1 MAAVLGALLK
11 PCGPVA
17 DPAAALREWEALGAG
32 FEPWKESLLP
42 ILAASPYLSGL
53 MRKDVGRLHRLLE
66 ASPDASLSDILA
78 RTRAAGALTDLD
90 QARKTLR
97 LLKAELH
104 LVTALS
110 DLCGAF
116 DLDAVTRALSLFADE
131 SLKAALRLAVTAE
144 VARGKMPPPS
154 DPEGEE
160 GPARGFF
167 CLAMGK
173 HGAFELNYSSDIDFS
188 VFYSPDQLPVTE
200 GVEPEVLALRLTRSL
215 AEMLQARTEDGYVFR
230 VDLRLR
236 PDPSSTPP
244 AMPVAAAL
252 DYYESVGQ
260 NWERAA
266 MIKSRVAAGDRAAGK
281 AFLAELQPFVWRR
294 NLDYAAIA
302 DIHSIKRQIH
312 TYKVDERLTTPGA
325 NLKLGRG
332 GIREIEFFAQT
343 QQLIL
348 GGRNPALRPPRTL
361 DALKALNLAGQ
372 VGDDT
377 LAELD
382 RSYGLLRGWEHRV
395 QMLDDEQTHILP
407 ENDQR
412 RARVSAL
419 AGFADLA
426 AFDTAAEAVLRGVN
440 VRYAELFSD
449 DEPLSSSFGS
459 LVFTGVDD
467 DPETLN
473 TLARMGFS
481 HPAQVSGTIR
491 AWHHGHIAATRT
503 ERGRELFT
511 RLAPQLLEAS
521 AKTGAPD
528 PAFLRFSDF
537 FSALSSGVQIQSL
550 FLAQPRLFA
559 LVVEVMAFA
568 PELARTL
575 ARRPAALDA
584 LIDGD
589 FFSPIDPAEAAAS
602 VDQAVRAAGA
612 FEPALDAARRVHR
625 DQVFRAGVQVLSAM
639 ATPEEAGAA
648 FAALGDACIRAL
660 APVAR
665 AETDR
670 VGGALAG
677 AVAVV
682 ALGKAGSQEM
692 SAGSDLDLMT
702 VYAAAPEAISDLK
715 GWAADTYFARFTQ
728 RLVAA
733 LSAPTAE
740 GGLYEVD
747 MRLRPSGTAGP
758 VAVKLAA
765 LEHYYAHEADTW
777 EFLALSRARVVWA
790 SSPAFET
797 ACARAIEQALRQPR
811 DAQKA
816 RSDIADMRALMLRER
831 PPRGFWDLKLVP
843 GGMVDVEFAAQT
855 LQLLGASL
863 GGRLTVSTVGAF
875 EAAVEEGRLTP
886 ADAQVLTEA
895 WRLYQSLT
903 QLLKLA
909 LDDGADPDMEPLPF
923 RMLMARH
930 AGLAEFEDLKTRL
943 AALRLTVQE
952 ICRRIFGVNSSP
964 V

>member
-1 MAAVLGALLK
+1 
-11 PCGPVA
+11 
-17 DPAAALREWEALGAG
+17 
-32 FEPWKESLLP
+32 
-42 ILAASPYLSGL
+42 
-53 MRKDVGRLHRLLE
+53 
-66 ASPDASLSDILA
+66 
-78 RTRAAGALTDLD
+78 
-90 QARKTLR
+90 
-97 LLKAELH
+97 
-104 LVTALS
+104 
-110 DLCGAF
+110 
-116 DLDAVTRALSLFADE
+116 
-131 SLKAALRLAVTAE
+131 
-144 VARGKMPPPS
+144 
-154 DPEGEE
+154 
-160 GPARGFF
+160 
-167 CLAMGK
+167 
-173 HGAFELNYSSDIDFS
+173 
-188 VFYSPDQLPVTE
+188 
-200 GVEPEVLALRLTRSL
+200 
-215 AEMLQARTEDGYVFR
+215 
-230 VDLRLR
+230 
-236 PDPSSTPP
+236 
-244 AMPVAAAL
+244 
-252 DYYESVGQ
+252 
-260 NWERAA
+260 
-266 MIKSRVAAGDRAAGK
+266 
-281 AFLAELQPFVWRR
+281 
-294 NLDYAAIA
+294 
-302 DIHSIKRQIH
+302 
-312 TYKVDERLTTPGA
+312 
-325 NLKLGRG
+325 
-332 GIREIEFFAQT
+332 
-343 QQLIL
+343 
-348 GGRNPALRPPRTL
+348 
-361 DALKALNLAGQ
+361 
-372 VGDDT
+372 
-377 LAELD
+377 
-382 RSYGLLRGWEHRV
+382 
-395 QMLDDEQTHILP
+395 
-407 ENDQR
+407 
-412 RARVSAL
+412 
-419 AGFADLA
+419 
-426 AFDTAAEAVLRGVN
+426 
-440 VRYAELFSD
+440 
-449 DEPLSSSFGS
+449 
-459 LVFTGVDD
+459 
-467 DPETLN
+467 
-473 TLARMGFS
+473 
-481 HPAQVSGTIR
+481 
-491 AWHHGHIAATRT
+491 
-503 ERGRELFT
+503 
-511 RLAPQLLEAS
+511 
-521 AKTGAPD
+521 
-528 PAFLRFSDF
+528 
-537 FSALSSGVQIQSL
+537 
-550 FLAQPRLFA
+550 
-559 LVVEVMAFA
+559 MAFA

-660 APVAR
+660 APIAR

-677 AVAVV
+677 EVAVV

-863 GGRLTVSTVGAF
+863 GGRLNVSTVGAF
-875 EAAVEEGRLTP
+875 EAAVGEGRLTP

-895 WRLYQSLT
+895 WRLNQSLT